1 MPAKKQK
8 MPTLHGTAKFKPET
22 VDRENMTVE
31 MVFTTGEA
39 GIRQGWWSDPYEE
52 SLEVSESAI
61 RSERLNKGLSLLD
74 SHDRY
79 AGIGGVLGITEE
91 WRIED
96 GALVGTCRF
105 SKNQQPVFDDV
116 ADGIL
121 RHVSLGYRIHEYLIT
136 KPTKE
141 GQIEKRKA
149 IDWEPLELSI
159 VPVSFETANGTREA
173 ERSAETELNEV
184 KLTAEEVAEMPKP
197 VDNKRDKLR

>member
-1 MPAKKQK
+1 MPANKQK

-79 AGIGGVLGITEE
+79 AGISGVLGITEE

-105 SKNQQPVFDDV
+105 SKNQKPVFDDV
-116 ADGIL
+116 ADGKARLIGL
-121 RHVSLGYRIHEYLIT
+121 SNPRIPYY
-136 KPTKE
+136 
-141 GQIEKRKA
+141 KA
-149 IDWEPLELSI
+149 DQRRPD
-159 VPVSFETANGTREA
+159 REA
-173 ERSAETELNEV
+173 QSYRLGTFRAIHCACQL
-184 KLTAEEVAEMPKP
+184 
-197 VDNKRDKLR
+197 